1 MLQAILRGSFLCQVE
16 TPDLVTETE
25 ETIRWL
31 DMPEAWIV
39 ALLIL
44 PLVIA
49 FVAFF
54 YKREKPV
61 GNPRWRWTLG
71 GLRLLVLTLALL
83 ILANPVR
90 QTKTYER
97 RDSTLVLLVD
107 DSLSQDI
114 KDRYSERE
122 IPKSLARL
130 FRTQA
135 DIVEGTTRYD
145 LVRRL
150 VRDEELDFIEKLRKK
165 GKLAV

>member
-1 MLQAILRGSFLCQVE
+1 MLQAVLRGSFLCQVE
-16 TPDLVTETE
+16 APDLVTETE

-39 ALLIL
+39 ALL
-44 PLVIA
+44 V
-49 FVAFF
+49 
-54 YKREKPV
+54 
-61 GNPRWRWTLG
+61 
-71 GLRLLVLTLALL
+71 
-83 ILANPVR
+83 LANPVR

-150 VRDEELDFIEKLRKK
+150 VRRLVLRHRHAL
-165 GKLAV
+165 GCGARLV